1 MASKKLNVGDFGDE
15 VVRLHEDLKKG
26 GIDVPTSET
35 KRKFF
40 GPATREAISELQ
52 KKYGLNPTGEV
63 DSVTAAVLSGTST
76 PGTLNAENRQFTAS
90 PHDTGASLAA

>member
-15 VVRLHEDLKKG
+15 VARLHEDLKKG
-26 GIDVPTSET
+26 GIDVPASET

-52 KKYGLNPTGEV
+52 KKHGLNPTGQV
-63 DSVTAAVLSGTST
+63 DLQLQRCYRARQQQERST
-76 PGTLNAENRQFTAS
+76 PRTHGPPSRRPAQ
-90 PHDTGASLAA
+90 LAHTR